1 MSAVIHTMPDPARLR
16 AGKQAVTERAAQLGA
31 SKESLRKAVGILIRE
46 MQAGRS
52 AAASVALA
60 NSSMRREVCG
70 EPKLEA

>member
-1 MSAVIHTMPDPARLR
+1 MSAVIHTMPDPVRLR
-16 AGKQAVTERAAQLGA
+16 AGKQAVNERAAQLGA

-60 NSSMRREVCG
+60 NSSMRREAFG
-70 EPKLEA
+70 EPKWEA